1 MNLKQVIGVAIGV
14 VILAIGLYF
23 VNSGYHSKGATREK
37 IKHKVT
43 GNYSKEV
50 KGHMRLGFG
59 LIVVGV
65 VVGGAFAYILR
76 SKKRHH

>member
-1 MNLKQVIGVAIGV
+1 MNVKQIIGIAVGV

-23 VNSGYHSKGATREK
+23 VNSGRHSKGVTREK
-37 IKHKVT
+37 IKHKIT

-50 KGHMRLGFG
+50 QNHMRVGFG

-76 SKKRHH
+76 SKKR